1 MNLFQKL
8 NKENLIE
15 LFGVLEEELQ
25 LLGIDFYVI
34 GALARDIM
42 ITGKYDILI
51 PRATSDVDIA
61 VMIPEYSVYDTLKSN
76 LLKRG
81 FTEDKTKGYRLFYK
95 NFIMLDLLPFGDI
108 EKTDSTVKIYGKEIH
123 TLSVIGLNEIKDY
136 TELIEYS
143 DKKSFKV
150 TTLPSICI
158 LKLISWYDKPA
169 DRAKDIDDLTFII
182 SKYADI
188 NASKIYDN
196 HFDLLS
202 NGWNDDIISPR
213 VLGRDIG
220 SILNSTI
227 KLKDAVINI
236 LKENTQDIF
245 SSRLSVLMSQFNHKY
260 SDDNFNILIELLKG
274 INESLTNAKT

>member
-95 NFIMLDLLPFGDI
+95 NFI
-108 EKTDSTVKIYGKEIH
+108 
-123 TLSVIGLNEIKDY
+123 IKGG
-136 TELIEYS
+136 
-143 DKKSFKV
+143 F
-150 TTLPSICI
+150 
-158 LKLISWYDKPA
+158 
-169 DRAKDIDDLTFII
+169 
-182 SKYADI
+182 
-188 NASKIYDN
+188 
-196 HFDLLS
+196 
-202 NGWNDDIISPR
+202 
-213 VLGRDIG
+213 
-220 SILNSTI
+220 
-227 KLKDAVINI
+227 
-236 LKENTQDIF
+236 
-245 SSRLSVLMSQFNHKY
+245 
-260 SDDNFNILIELLKG
+260 
-274 INESLTNAKT
+274 